1 MKAVLTI
8 AFLMVLMF
16 VSGQRSSLVGGI
28 YTLFPATEPA
38 NGLKNHNSVLPVIR
52 VTQPSDTGSQI
63 EIVQKKHAISVRFN
77 PDFASQYDTSLFY
90 RAAAGVSIETFH
102 NNKWYTRTSL
112 SAGWSTR
119 EGQNQVHTAFLPLHN
134 RNEFIYTN
142 IRTRI
147 AYTPNHYF
155 HVAAGIDNQFF
166 GEGYRSLLQS
176 DQTAPNPFLLMRAS
190 IWRLEYGLLYQFYHE
205 NTPTARAWKFGATHY
220 LSYNVTRNWNITA
233 FESVLFQP
241 KDGQF
246 NRAFEVEYLNP
257 IVFFRPQEY
266 SLGSSDNVL
275 LGIQTSYRIKQ
286 HTIYGQLL
294 LDEFVLKE
302 IRSRSQWWANKYGA
316 QLGVKGKI
324 RKWTY
329 RVEGNLMRPYTFS
342 HINDGQNGGNQGLPL
357 AHPLG
362 SNFAELLAQVNYPL
376 TPQLA
381 LQAYGVFQ
389 LKGYDNDSL
398 SWGGDIYQSYGNRPK
413 EYDNTIGQGITLR
426 TVRVGC
432 QLIYTLPKWKSSV
445 YLDPQ
450 VALQWGDLQRSITP
464 AVTIGW
470 RSSLFQERKLF

>member
-8 AFLMVLMF
+8 AFIMVLTF
-16 VSGQRSSLVGGI
+16 VFGQRSGLVGGI

-52 VTQPSDTGSQI
+52 VTQPADTGSQI
-63 EIVQKKHAISVRFN
+63 VIAHKKHSISVRFN

-102 NNKWYTRTSL
+102 NNKWYTRTSV

-119 EGQNQVHTAFLPLHN
+119 EGQNQLHTAFLPLHN

-205 NTPTARAWKFGATHY
+205 NTPTNRAWKFGATHY

-286 HTIYGQLL
+286 HTLYGQLL

-329 RVEGNLMRPYTFS
+329 SVEGNLMRPYTFS

-362 SNFAELLAQVNYPL
+362 SNFVELLAQVHYPI

-426 TVRVGC
+426 TIRVGC
-432 QLIYTLPKWKSSV
+432 QLIYTMPKWSSNV
-445 YLDPQ
+445 YVDPQ
-450 VALQWGDLQRSITP
+450 VALQWGDLQRSVTP

-470 RSSLFQERKLF
+470 RSSLFQERKQF